1 MLRGPVKKR
10 ETQHCQEKNASNNF
24 REKNHASKG
33 YKDNIKVKKVLFVV
47 CTLELLKAQALTK
60 YNTKLVA
67 KCSGRA
73 IQCTNMSKRQ

>member
-1 MLRGPVKKR
+1 MLRGPVKK

-47 CTLELLKAQALTK
+47 CILECLKAQALTK
-60 YNTKLVA
+60 YNRKLVENVQEQQY
-67 KCSGRA
+67 SVP
-73 IQCTNMSKRQ
+73 T